1 MKSIKYFFEFFLVII
16 FFFIFK
22 IIGLKNSSNLSCFI
36 FKVTGP
42 FLRNKNKIKSNIQ
55 IALPNIKKNK
65 EKEII
70 NKMWCNYG
78 RVFAEYMHLKK
89 LRDNNIKYIKIN
101 NVNRL
106 EELRKKNKPILFF
119 SGHFANFEL
128 LAMIIEEKKFQVS
141 AIYRPLNNF
150 FLNPLMEYLRKK
162 YLCNDQIPKSIPGKG
177 KEGTRILIDKIKS
190 KKNIA
195 IMIDQKVSQGIK
207 CKLFAK
213 DALTTNIPA
222 QLALKHG
229 YLLQPLKIKRY
240 NQINFEIDVCDTLE
254 VNTNDNQYLIT
265 RKINQILE
273 KMILDNPDQWIWT
286 HDRWRI

>member
-1 MKSIKYFFEFFLVII
+1 MKSIKYFFEFFLVIN

-36 FKVTGP
+36 FKVIGP
-42 FLRNKNKIKSNIQ
+42 LLRNKNKIKSNIQ

-89 LRDNNIKYIKIN
+89 LRDNNFKYIKIN

-162 YLCNDQIPKSIPGKG
+162 YLCNDQITKSIPGKG

>member
-1 MKSIKYFFEFFLVII
+1 L
-16 FFFIFK
+16 
-22 IIGLKNSSNLSCFI
+22 
-36 FKVTGP
+36 
-42 FLRNKNKIKSNIQ
+42 LRNKNKIKSNIQ

-89 LRDNNIKYIKIN
+89 LRDNNFKYIKIN

-177 KEGTRILIDKIKS
+177 KEGTRILIDKIKN

-240 NQINFEIDVCDTLE
+240 NQINFEIDVCDTLDI
-254 VNTNDNQYLIT
+254 NLNDNQYSIT

>member
-1 MKSIKYFFEFFLVII
+1 MKSIKYFFEFFLVIT

-36 FKVTGP
+36 FKIIGP
-42 FLRNKNKIKSNIQ
+42 LMRNKNKIKSNIQ

-89 LRDNNIKYIKIN
+89 LRDNNFEYIKIN
-101 NVNRL
+101 NINRL
-106 EELRKKNKPILFF
+106 EALRKKNKPILFF

-128 LAMIIEEKKFQVS
+128 LAMIIKEKKFQVS

-177 KEGTRILIDKIKS
+177 KEGTRILIDKIKN

-240 NQINFEIDVCDTLE
+240 NQNNFEIDVCDTLE
-254 VNTNDNQYLIT
+254 VNTNDNQYSIT

>member
-22 IIGLKNSSNLSCFI
+22 IIGLKNSSNSSCFI
-36 FKVTGP
+36 FKVIGP
-42 FLRNKNKIKSNIQ
+42 LLRNKNKIKSNIQ

-65 EKEII
+65 QKEII

-78 RVFAEYMHLKK
+78 RVFAEYMHIKK
-89 LRDNNIKYIKIN
+89 LRDNNFKYIKIN
-101 NVNRL
+101 NENRL

-177 KEGTRILIDKIKS
+177 KEGTRILIDKIKN

-207 CKLFAK
+207 SKLFAK

-254 VNTNDNQYLIT
+254 VNTNDDQYSIT

>member
-1 MKSIKYFFEFFLVII
+1 MKSIKYFLEFFIVIT

-22 IIGLKNSSNLSCFI
+22 FIGLKNSSNLSCSI
-36 FKVTGP
+36 FKIIGP
-42 FLRNKNKIKSNIQ
+42 LLRNKNKIKSNILT
-55 IALPNIKKNK
+55 ALPLIKKK
-65 EKEII
+65 EGEEII
-70 NKMWCNYG
+70 EKMWCNYG
-78 RVFAEYMHLKK
+78 RVFAEYMHLKE
-89 LRDNNIKYIKIN
+89 LRDNNLKYIKIN
-101 NVNRL
+101 NLNKMQK
-106 EELRKKNKPILFF
+106 LRSQNKPILFF

-128 LAMIIEEKKFQVS
+128 LAMILENRNFQLS

-162 YLCNDQIPKSIPGKG
+162 YLCKDQIPKSIPGKS
-177 KEGTRILIDKIKS
+177 KEGTRILINKIKN

-207 CKLFAK
+207 CKLFSK

-229 YLLQPLKIKRY
+229 YILQPLKIKRY
-240 NQINFEIDVCDTLE
+240 NQINFEVDFCDSIQIE
-254 VNTNDNQYLIT
+254 SDDNQYSIT
-265 RKINQILE
+265 KKVNQILE
-273 KMILDNPDQWIWT
+273 EMILDNPNQWIWT

>member
-1 MKSIKYFFEFFLVII
+1 MKSIKYFFEFFLVIN

-36 FKVTGP
+36 FKVIGP
-42 FLRNKNKIKSNIQ
+42 LLRNKNKIKSNIQ

-89 LRDNNIKYIKIN
+89 LRDNNFKYIKIN

>member
-1 MKSIKYFFEFFLVII
+1 MKSIKYFFEFFLVIN
-16 FFFIFK
+16 FFLIFK

-36 FKVTGP
+36 FKVIGP
-42 FLRNKNKIKSNIQ
+42 LLRNKNKIKSNIQ

-78 RVFAEYMHLKK
+78 RVFAEYMYLKK
-89 LRDNNIKYIKIN
+89 LRDNNFEYIKIN
-101 NVNRL
+101 NINRL

-128 LAMIIEEKKFQVS
+128 LAMIIEQKKFQVS

-162 YLCNDQIPKSIPGKG
+162 YLCNNQIPKSIPGKG

-273 KMILDNPDQWIWT
+273 EMIL
-286 HDRWRI
+286 

>member
-36 FKVTGP
+36 FKVIGP

-89 LRDNNIKYIKIN
+89 LRDNNFKYIKIN

>member
-36 FKVTGP
+36 FKVIGP
-42 FLRNKNKIKSNIQ
+42 LLRNKNKIKSNIQ

-89 LRDNNIKYIKIN
+89 LRDNNFKYIKIN

>member
-1 MKSIKYFFEFFLVII
+1 MKSIKYFFEFFVVIN
-16 FFFIFK
+16 FFLIFK

-36 FKVTGP
+36 FKVIGP
-42 FLRNKNKIKSNIQ
+42 LLRNKNKIKSNIQ
-55 IALPNIKKNK
+55 IALPNIKKKK

-89 LRDNNIKYIKIN
+89 LRDNNFKYIKIN

-213 DALTTNIPA
+213 DALTTNVPA

-273 KMILDNPDQWIWT
+273 KMILENPDQWIWT

>member
-1 MKSIKYFFEFFLVII
+1 MKSIKYFFEFFLVIN

-36 FKVTGP
+36 FKVIGP
-42 FLRNKNKIKSNIQ
+42 LLRNKNKIKSNIQ

-89 LRDNNIKYIKIN
+89 LRDNNFEYIKIN
-101 NVNRL
+101 NINRL

-128 LAMIIEEKKFQVS
+128 LAMIIEKKKFQVS

-162 YLCNDQIPKSIPGKG
+162 YLCNNQIPKSIPGKG
-177 KEGTRILIDKIKS
+177 KEGTRILIDKIKN

>member
-36 FKVTGP
+36 FKVIGP
-42 FLRNKNKIKSNIQ
+42 LLRNKNKIKSNIQ

-78 RVFAEYMHLKK
+78 RIFAEYMHLKK
-89 LRDNNIKYIKIN
+89 LRDNNFKYIKIN

>member
-1 MKSIKYFFEFFLVII
+1 MKSIKYFFEFFVVIN
-16 FFFIFK
+16 FFLIFK

-36 FKVTGP
+36 FKVIGP
-42 FLRNKNKIKSNIQ
+42 LLRNKNKIKSNIQ

-89 LRDNNIKYIKIN
+89 LRDNNFEYIKIN

-128 LAMIIEEKKFQVS
+128 LAMIIEKKKFQVS

-177 KEGTRILIDKIKS
+177 KEGTRILIDKIKN

-254 VNTNDNQYLIT
+254 VNTNDNQYSIT

>member
-36 FKVTGP
+36 FKVIGP
-42 FLRNKNKIKSNIQ
+42 LLRNKNKIKSNIQ

-89 LRDNNIKYIKIN
+89 LRDNNFEYIKIN

-177 KEGTRILIDKIKS
+177 KEGTRILIDKIKN

>member
-36 FKVTGP
+36 FKVIGP
-42 FLRNKNKIKSNIQ
+42 LLRNKNKIKSNIQ

-89 LRDNNIKYIKIN
+89 LRDNNFKYIKIN
-101 NVNRL
+101 HVNRL
-106 EELRKKNKPILFF
+106 EELRKRNKPILFF

-162 YLCNDQIPKSIPGKG
+162 YLCNNQIPKSIPGKG

-229 YLLQPLKIKRY
+229 YLLQPLKIKRH
-240 NQINFEIDVCDTLE
+240 NQVNFEIDVCDTLE
-254 VNTNDNQYLIT
+254 INTNDDQYSIT

>member
-36 FKVTGP
+36 FKVVGP
-42 FLRNKNKIKSNIQ
+42 LLRNKNKIKSNIQ

-89 LRDNNIKYIKIN
+89 LRDNNFKYIKIN

-162 YLCNDQIPKSIPGKG
+162 YLCNNQIPKSIPGKG

-240 NQINFEIDVCDTLE
+240 NQINFEIDVCDTLD
-254 VNTNDNQYLIT
+254 VNLNDNQYSIT

-273 KMILDNPDQWIWT
+273 KMILDNPGQWIWT

>member
-36 FKVTGP
+36 FKVIGP
-42 FLRNKNKIKSNIQ
+42 LLRNKNKIKSNIQ

-89 LRDNNIKYIKIN
+89 LRDNNFKYIKIN
-101 NVNRL
+101 NANRL

-177 KEGTRILIDKIKS
+177 KKGTRILIDKIKS

>member
-1 MKSIKYFFEFFLVII
+1 MKSIKYFFEFFIVIN
-16 FFFIFK
+16 FFLIFK
-22 IIGLKNSSNLSCFI
+22 IIGLKNSSNISCFI
-36 FKVTGP
+36 FKVIGP
-42 FLRNKNKIKSNIQ
+42 LLRNKKKIKTNIQ
-55 IALPNIKKNK
+55 IALPNVKKNK

-89 LRDNNIKYIKIN
+89 LRDNNFKYIKIN
-101 NVNRL
+101 NANRL

-128 LAMIIEEKKFQVS
+128 LAMIIEEKKFQIS

-254 VNTNDNQYLIT
+254 VNTKDDQYSIT

>member
-1 MKSIKYFFEFFLVII
+1 MKSIKYFFEFFLVIN

-36 FKVTGP
+36 FKVIGP
-42 FLRNKNKIKSNIQ
+42 LLRNKNKIKSNIQ

-89 LRDNNIKYIKIN
+89 LRDNNFKYIKIIN
-101 NVNRL
+101 ANRL

-254 VNTNDNQYLIT
+254 VNTNDNQYSIT

>member
-36 FKVTGP
+36 FKVIGP
-42 FLRNKNKIKSNIQ
+42 LLRNKNKIKSNIQ

-89 LRDNNIKYIKIN
+89 LRDSNFEYIKIN
-101 NVNRL
+101 NANRL
-106 EELRKKNKPILFF
+106 EELKKKNQPILFF

-128 LAMIIEEKKFQVS
+128 LAMIIEKKKFQVS

-177 KEGTRILIDKIKS
+177 KEGTRILIDKIKN

>member
-36 FKVTGP
+36 FKVIGP
-42 FLRNKNKIKSNIQ
+42 LLRNKKKIKTNIQ

-89 LRDNNIKYIKIN
+89 LRDNNFKYVKIN

-177 KEGTRILIDKIKS
+177 KEGTRILIDKIKN

-207 CKLFAK
+207 CKLFSK

>member
-36 FKVTGP
+36 FKVIGP
-42 FLRNKNKIKSNIQ
+42 LLRNKNKIKSNIQ

-89 LRDNNIKYIKIN
+89 LRDNNFEYIKIN

-128 LAMIIEEKKFQVS
+128 LAMIIEEKKFKVS

-254 VNTNDNQYLIT
+254 VNTNDNQYSIT

-273 KMILDNPDQWIWT
+273 KMILDNPEQWIWT

>member
-36 FKVTGP
+36 FKVIGP
-42 FLRNKNKIKSNIQ
+42 LLRNKNKIKSNIQ

-89 LRDNNIKYIKIN
+89 LRDNNFKYIKIN
-101 NVNRL
+101 NENRL

-273 KMILDNPDQWIWT
+273 KMVLDNPDQWIWT

>member
-1 MKSIKYFFEFFLVII
+1 MKSIKYFFEFFLVIN

-36 FKVTGP
+36 FKVIGP
-42 FLRNKNKIKSNIQ
+42 LLRNKNKIKSNIQ

-89 LRDNNIKYIKIN
+89 LRDNNFKYIKIN

-254 VNTNDNQYLIT
+254 LNTNDNQYSIT

>member
-1 MKSIKYFFEFFLVII
+1 MKSIKYFFEFFVVIN
-16 FFFIFK
+16 FFLIFK

-36 FKVTGP
+36 FKVIGP
-42 FLRNKNKIKSNIQ
+42 LLRNKNKIKSNIQ

-89 LRDNNIKYIKIN
+89 LRDNNFKYIKIN

-150 FLNPLMEYLRKK
+150 FLNPLMENLRKK

-254 VNTNDNQYLIT
+254 VNTNDSQYLIT

-273 KMILDNPDQWIWT
+273 KMILDNPGQWIWT

>member
-36 FKVTGP
+36 FKVIGP
-42 FLRNKNKIKSNIQ
+42 LLRNKNKIKSNIQ

-89 LRDNNIKYIKIN
+89 LRDNNFKYIKIN

-254 VNTNDNQYLIT
+254 VNTNDNQYSIT
-265 RKINQILE
+265 KKINQILE

>member
-36 FKVTGP
+36 FKVIGP
-42 FLRNKNKIKSNIQ
+42 LLRNKKKIKSNIQ

-89 LRDNNIKYIKIN
+89 LRDNNFKYIKIN

>member
-1 MKSIKYFFEFFLVII
+1 MKSIKYFFEFFVVII

-36 FKVTGP
+36 FKVIGP
-42 FLRNKNKIKSNIQ
+42 SLRNKNKIKSNIQ
-55 IALPNIKKNK
+55 IALPNIKKIK
-65 EKEII
+65 ENEII

-78 RVFAEYMHLKK
+78 RVFAEYMHLEK
-89 LRDNNIKYIKIN
+89 LRDNKIQYIKIN
-101 NVNRL
+101 NESKL

-128 LAMIIEEKKFQVS
+128 LAMVIEKKKFHLS

-150 FLNPLMEYLRKK
+150 FLNPIMEYLRKK
-162 YLCNDQIPKSIPGKG
+162 YLCKDQVPKSIPGKG
-177 KEGTRILIDKIKS
+177 KEGTRILVDKIKN

-207 CKLFAK
+207 CKLFAR
-213 DALTTNIPA
+213 DAFTTNIPA

-229 YLLQPLKIKRY
+229 YILQPLKIKRY
-240 NQINFEIDVCDTLE
+240 NQINFEIDVCDTLD
-254 VNTNDNQYLIT
+254 VNLNDNQYSIT

-273 KMILDNPDQWIWT
+273 KMILDNPGQWIWT

>member
-16 FFFIFK
+16 FFFLFK

-36 FKVTGP
+36 FKVIGP
-42 FLRNKNKIKSNIQ
+42 LLRNKNKIKSNIQ
-55 IALPNIKKNK
+55 IALPNIKKDK

-89 LRDNNIKYIKIN
+89 LRDNNFKYIKIN

-254 VNTNDNQYLIT
+254 INTNDNQYSIT

-273 KMILDNPDQWIWT
+273 KMILDNPNQWIWT

>member
-36 FKVTGP
+36 FKIIGP
-42 FLRNKNKIKSNIQ
+42 LLRNKNKIESNIQ

-89 LRDNNIKYIKIN
+89 LRDNNFKYIKIN

>member
-36 FKVTGP
+36 FKVIGP
-42 FLRNKNKIKSNIQ
+42 LLRNKNKIKSNIQ

-89 LRDNNIKYIKIN
+89 LRDNNFKYIKIN

-162 YLCNDQIPKSIPGKG
+162 YLCNNQIPKSIPGKG

-240 NQINFEIDVCDTLE
+240 NQIHFEIDVCDTLE

>member
-22 IIGLKNSSNLSCFI
+22 FIGLKNSSNLSCFI
-36 FKVTGP
+36 FKIIGP
-42 FLRNKNKIKSNIQ
+42 LLRNKNKIKSNIQ
-55 IALPNIKKNK
+55 IAIPNIKKNK

-89 LRDNNIKYIKIN
+89 LRDNNFEYIKIN

-254 VNTNDNQYLIT
+254 INTNDNQYSIT

>member
-1 MKSIKYFFEFFLVII
+1 

-36 FKVTGP
+36 FKVIGP
-42 FLRNKNKIKSNIQ
+42 LLRNKNKIKSNIQ

-78 RVFAEYMHLKK
+78 RIFAEYMHLKK
-89 LRDNNIKYIKIN
+89 LRDSNFEYIKIN
-101 NVNRL
+101 NANRL
-106 EELRKKNKPILFF
+106 EELKKKNKPILFF

-128 LAMIIEEKKFQVS
+128 LAMIIEKKKFQVS

-177 KEGTRILIDKIKS
+177 KEGTRILIDKIKN

>member
-36 FKVTGP
+36 FKVIGP
-42 FLRNKNKIKSNIQ
+42 LLRNKNKIKSNIQ

-89 LRDNNIKYIKIN
+89 LRDNNFKYIKIN

-240 NQINFEIDVCDTLE
+240 NQINFEIDVCDALE
-254 VNTNDNQYLIT
+254 VNTNDNQYSIT
-265 RKINQILE
+265 RKINKILE
-273 KMILDNPDQWIWT
+273 EMILDNPNQWIWT

>member
-36 FKVTGP
+36 FKVIGP
-42 FLRNKNKIKSNIQ
+42 LLRNKNKIKSNIQ

-89 LRDNNIKYIKIN
+89 LRDNNFKYIKIN

-254 VNTNDNQYLIT
+254 VNTNDNQYSIT

>member
-1 MKSIKYFFEFFLVII
+1 L
-16 FFFIFK
+16 
-22 IIGLKNSSNLSCFI
+22 
-36 FKVTGP
+36 
-42 FLRNKNKIKSNIQ
+42 LRNKNKIKSNIQ

-89 LRDNNIKYIKIN
+89 LRDNNFKYIKIN

>member
-36 FKVTGP
+36 FKVIGP
-42 FLRNKNKIKSNIQ
+42 LLRNKNKIKSNIQ

-89 LRDNNIKYIKIN
+89 LRDNNFKYIKIN

-128 LAMIIEEKKFQVS
+128 LAMIIEKKKFQVS

-162 YLCNDQIPKSIPGKG
+162 YLCNNQIPKSIPGKG
-177 KEGTRILIDKIKS
+177 KEGTRILIDKIKN

>member
-22 IIGLKNSSNLSCFI
+22 IIGLKKSSNLSCFI
-36 FKVTGP
+36 FKVIGP
-42 FLRNKNKIKSNIQ
+42 LLRNKNKIKSNIQ

-89 LRDNNIKYIKIN
+89 LRDNNFEYIKIN
-101 NVNRL
+101 NANRL

-128 LAMIIEEKKFQVS
+128 LAMIIEKKKFQVS